1 MPAKSTN
8 ANYGAV
14 AISIHWISAVLIIA
28 ALISGFRA
36 ANATD
41 LAVKVQVLS
50 VHAPLAIA
58 VVFLTLG
65 RLAWWWFA
73 DKKPSPLADT
83 PNWQHKSASAV
94 HWLFYIVI
102 FGMGASG
109 IGMLILSGA
118 GPMIFGGAE
127 GQLPDFWNFKPRIPH
142 AIGARLMVILLFL
155 HIGAALYHHFI
166 LRDGILKRMRFGSD
180 KELVE
185 K

>member
-8 ANYGAV
+8 TNYGAV